1 MVKTKRAKKKSFRQ
15 VIRPEG
21 GWSDMLRGDTLR
33 FIFGVV
39 ILIVALFLLLS
50 FSSYLVNGYRDQAHI
65 EAQETFKAAN
75 YGGRLGGYTAY
86 YFLQNCF
93 GLCSFFIPI
102 FLLGLSMK
110 LMRTYKIRL
119 WKWFLNCVILMVW
132 GSIVLSIS
140 QANFFPQ
147 KWIQMFPFDWGGG
160 HGIYINNYLCDV
172 IGLTGAIILM
182 VALGLLYLV
191 YLTDETIVVFRN
203 LMHPK
208 HLLNKVASETVPE
221 CRK

>member
-119 WKWFLNCVILMVW
+119 WK
-132 GSIVLSIS
+132 
-140 QANFFPQ
+140 
-147 KWIQMFPFDWGGG
+147 
-160 HGIYINNYLCDV
+160 
-172 IGLTGAIILM
+172 
-182 VALGLLYLV
+182 
-191 YLTDETIVVFRN
+191 
-203 LMHPK
+203 
-208 HLLNKVASETVPE
+208 
-221 CRK
+221 